1 MGKPLRSCYGYK
13 RKKKRALKFL
23 RSEYTSDIVS
33 PDGKTREK
41 KRDPVASNNCECLIT
56 TSLCSEEVLI
66 LYISQM
72 SAIEHW
78 CTQCAYELTA
88 QSSAPCLYTHP
99 RVQCTVLAPSISTPD
114 TSSFTPPVPSS
125 PHLLISSSPP
135 SNSRPGGHL

>member
-1 MGKPLRSCYGYK
+1 MGKPLCYGYK
-13 RKKKRALKFL
+13 RKKKKGPLNSCVRNTPRILFL
-23 RSEYTSDIVS
+23 LM
-33 PDGKTREK
+33 GKQEK
-41 KRDPVASNNCECLIT
+41 KGDPVASNNRECLIT
-56 TSLCSEEVLI
+56 TSLCSKEVLI

-114 TSSFTPPVPSS
+114 TSSFTPRP